1 MLPERTCCV
10 CRTKCAKTEL
20 LRIVK
25 NKDGKIGLD
34 LMQNKD
40 GRGFYVCNKEE
51 CKTRFLEKKIISKV
65 LKQNVEPS
73 LYEELKIEFD
83 AIKKQS

>member
-10 CRTKCAKTEL
+10 CRTKCAKNEL

-25 NKDGKIGLD
+25 NKNGKIELD
-34 LMQNKD
+34 LTQNKE

-51 CKTRFLEKKIISKV
+51 CKTKFLEKKIISKI
-65 LKQNVEPS
+65 LRKNVEPC
-73 LYEELKIEFD
+73 LCEELKIEFD
-83 AIKKQS
+83 TIKKQN